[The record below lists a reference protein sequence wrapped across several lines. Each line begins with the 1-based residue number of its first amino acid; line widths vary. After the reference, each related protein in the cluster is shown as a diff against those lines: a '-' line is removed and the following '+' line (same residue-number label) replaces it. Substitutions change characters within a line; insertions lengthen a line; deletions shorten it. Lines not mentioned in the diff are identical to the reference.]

1 VLKLHPRLSPI
12 KVAVLPLV
20 KKDGMPELGLELY
33 RNFKR
38 AGIPSYFDQ
47 QAAIGKRYRRQD
59 EVGTP
64 WCITVDGQSL
74 QDQTVTLRDRDSL
87 EQVRLP
93 VNKVIDEIASRLQG

>member
-1 VLKLHPRLSPI
+1 
-12 KVAVLPLV
+12 
-20 KKDGMPELGLELY
+20 
-33 RNFKR
+33 
-38 AGIPSYFDQ
+38 
-47 QAAIGKRYRRQD
+47 
-59 EVGTP
+59 VGTP